1 MKNNIEIKN
10 NYRIIMKILIV
21 IVFVVVGFISQNTNV
36 EAKVKKNT
44 HDVKALKQIIK
55 QQRNRG
61 AEVPRKMNAWTYKWD
76 KKTGRLV
83 KIDWENLNVNGKV
96 DFNELKGLKNLK
108 CGFNEITE
116 LKVNRLQ
123 KLEYLSCEKN
133 RLKKLKLTRLVRLK
147 SLECSNNNLKKLNLK
162 KNVKL
167 RYLRFHDNKIEEID
181 LTKLK
186 KLRFLRCSDNQLK
199 VLNLSKCD
207 NIYNGINCSNNQI
220 EKLKLKKHS
229 TIDYIDCSNNQLETL
244 NLDYIYEIQDIYC
257 RNNKL
262 KKLDF
267 TYTDTS
273 LLFQIEVDLDVEM
286 IGLNEKKYIKKQRP
300 FENPTYWIFE
310 KDF

>member
-1 MKNNIEIKN
+1 MRENKLHIYK
-10 NYRIIMKILIV
+10 
-21 IVFVVVGFISQNTNV
+21 VFCFTLLLFSICSISINV
-36 EAKVKKNT
+36 EAKVKKNA

>member
-1 MKNNIEIKN
+1 MKENKL
-10 NYRIIMKILIV
+10 YAYKMLCFVILLF
-21 IVFVVVGFISQNTNV
+21 FVGSITVNV
-36 EAKVKKNT
+36 EAKVKKNA

-108 CGFNEITE
+108 CGLNEITE

-133 RLKKLKLTRLVRLK
+133 RLKKLRITRLIKLK
-147 SLECSNNNLKKLNLK
+147 VLDCSHNYIKKLDVN
-162 KNVKL
+162 KNIKL
-167 RYLRFHDNKIEEID
+167 RYLGFQNNKIKKID
-181 LTKLK
+181 LSKTKK
-186 KLRFLRCSDNQLK
+186 IRFLWCSDNKLET
-199 VLNLSKCD
+199 LNLSKCER
-207 NIYNGINCSNNQI
+207 IYQGINCSNNQLK
-220 EKLKLKKHS
+220 KLKLRKNS
-229 TIDYIDCSNNQLETL
+229 FIGYLDCSNNQLETL

-267 TYTDTS
+267 THTDTS
-273 LLFQIEVDLDVEM
+273 LLFKLEVDIDVEVV
-286 IGLNEKKYIKKQRP
+286 GLNEKYNKKQRP